1 MQQIDLVSNVEQR
14 RRRSTISYLNVPP
27 HCNAGPYLTSLLF
40 RAYPCSALFTNIDHL
55 LWRAKEQGVPKETLE
70 PFPWV
75 LWYIWKGRNNK
86 LLNGVDPSPLDTLQL
101 ALAEANSW
109 KVAQIIPPIEDE
121 TIPEGLEEE
130 SAPSLWQEM
139 TGFRCQVDASWV
151 HEGQKSGMG
160 FILRDGE
167 KKILV
172 GMKNCPN
179 LTSPLQAEAEG
190 LSWAMKKMLEEG
202 HVSVHFET
210 DCAQLIKLIQS
221 LEEWPAMAVT
231 IEDILIISIGFVH
244 FSISY
249 LPCGKNQRA
258 DGLAKAARAGSDCFS
273 ITFVETPVWLAHVA
287 RLLE

>member
-1 MQQIDLVSNVEQR
+1 DR
-14 RRRSTISYLNVPP
+14 GT
-27 HCNAGPYLTSLLF
+27 H
-40 RAYPCSALFTNIDHL
+40 
-55 LWRAKEQGVPKETLE
+55 
-70 PFPWV
+70 
-75 LWYIWKGRNNK
+75 
-86 LLNGVDPSPLDTLQL
+86 
-101 ALAEANSW
+101 
-109 KVAQIIPPIEDE
+109 
-121 TIPEGLEEE
+121 EGLGGLLDPRCE
-130 SAPSLWQEM
+130 SKAGFTSWRNVRCRPEVHHLIDYESKTWNEPLLRELVRADDER

-160 FILRDGE
+160 FILMDGE

-221 LEEWPAMAVT
+221 LEEWPAMAET
-231 IEDILIISIGFVH
+231 IEDILIISRGFVH
-244 FSISY
+244 FSFSY
-249 LPCGKNQRA
+249 LPR
-258 DGLAKAARAGSDCFS
+258 ARAGSDCFS